1 MDLLSLKM
9 DELFSHGKINKTMSE
24 STFIEKLNTNLISSG
39 KSASTATSYIRYV
52 RNLKEKFDHKPLV
65 SFAWL
70 KNISAVLKIIEFEYS
85 LSTQTTILNTI
96 HKSLLTSNPYHKL
109 AEQYNELFTKR
120 VSEKV
125 ETGEKTK
132 TQEEYWMTWDDIVK
146 RRNELKGINKVILS
160 LYTMIPPGRA
170 MEFATMELNGNNNSY
185 EDGKFIIR
193 HHKTSK
199 KTGEVIINVPKEL
212 QEVLDEWLDGRKTGL
227 LLGGLTAP
235 SITKHLNTIFKP
247 KKIGVSALRH
257 LYLQKYSSVKKEMM
271 NDSRAMRHSVG
282 TAIGTYV
289 K

>member
-1 MDLLSLKM
+1 
-9 DELFSHGKINKTMSE
+9 
-24 STFIEKLNTNLISSG
+24 
-39 KSASTATSYIRYV
+39 
-52 RNLKEKFDHKPLV
+52 
-65 SFAWL
+65 
-70 KNISAVLKIIEFEYS
+70 
-85 LSTQTTILNTI
+85 
-96 HKSLLTSNPYHKL
+96 
-109 AEQYNELFTKR
+109 
-120 VSEKV
+120 
-125 ETGEKTK
+125 
-132 TQEEYWMTWDDIVK
+132 
-146 RRNELKGINKVILS
+146 
-160 LYTMIPPGRA
+160 